1 MKHYHH
7 HRVGAP
13 LGNQNAR
20 KHGFYSKVL
29 TAEQQAQFPRL
40 AAARGL
46 DNEIAV
52 MRVKLFAIQEHT
64 PDNGSLEFRVVRL
77 LARMVDSQEK
87 LSKRDLK
94 GIRSFVQ
101 KYMPDDISGIGS
113 IVKPAFSAL
122 NYDGVVSHV

>member
-29 TAEQQAQFPRL
+29 TIEQQAQLPRL

-101 KYMPDDISGIGS
+101 KYMPGDIYGIGCTGGLDISA
-113 IVKPAFSAL
+113 PD
-122 NYDGVVSHV
+122 YDGIVSHV